1 MKKTLLLSAVSVA
14 GAAAL
19 VGSMTFAAFNDY
31 EDVLGPNV
39 AAGTIELD
47 QWGTQVP
54 WPIMVSNLAPG
65 DSITF
70 PVVLENEGTLDG
82 TLYGKVQSI
91 IGHEDGCDVNDLDPW
106 QFGDPAR
113 VEGVVDPNCALP
125 SGSEGDLVKYLS
137 IELTG
142 PGIASPIDLMS
153 AGPNEFLLTD
163 LAARTHTEYTV
174 TVTFDDVDQP
184 LADVYTI
191 SHQNDAQ
198 GDSVLITLKFAIV
211 AQSAII

>member
-31 EDVLGPNV
+31 EDVAGPHV

-47 QWGTQVP
+47 QWGDP
-54 WPIMVSNLAPG
+54 AFWPLTLNNMVPG
-65 DSITF
+65 DSLSF

-91 IGHEDGCDVNDLDPW
+91 VGMEDGCDVRDLDPW
-106 QFGDPAR
+106 QMGDPAR
-113 VEGVVDPNCALP
+113 VESVVDPDCSNP
-125 SGSEGDLVKYLS
+125 WSGGDLTKYLT

-142 PGIASPIDLMS
+142 PGIAAPIDLMN
-153 AGPNEFLLTD
+153 AGPNEFLLTQ
-163 LAARTHTEYTV
+163 LAAHTHTEYTV
-174 TVTFDDVDQP
+174 TVTFVDEP
-184 LADVYTI
+184 LPDVYTI
-191 SHQNDAQ
+191 AQQNDAQ
-198 GDSVLITLKFAIV
+198 GDSVCITLKFAIV
-211 AQSAII
+211 ADQPQI

>member
-31 EDVLGPNV
+31 EDVAGPHV

-47 QWGTQVP
+47 QWGDP
-54 WPIMVSNLAPG
+54 AFWPLTLTNMVPG
-65 DSITF
+65 DSLSF

-91 IGHEDGCDVNDLDPW
+91 VGMEDGCDVRDLDPW
-106 QFGDPAR
+106 QMGDPAR
-113 VEGVVDPNCALP
+113 VESVVDPDCSNP
-125 SGSEGDLVKYLS
+125 WSGGDLTKYLT

-142 PGIASPIDLMS
+142 PGIMAPIDLMN
-153 AGPNEFLLTD
+153 AGPNEFLLTQ
-163 LAARTHTEYTV
+163 LAAHTHSEYTV
-174 TVTFDDVDQP
+174 TVTFADAP
-184 LADVYTI
+184 LPDVYTI
-191 SHQNDAQ
+191 AQQNDAQ
-198 GDSVLITLKFAIV
+198 GDSVSITLKFAIV
-211 AQSAII
+211 ADSPQI